1 MRVRTGPRLMA
12 FALVVGAA
20 PILLSACDGLS
31 PEVIQQREQQRES
44 MRRQA
49 RLKELVGLTRDEVRN
64 VMGLPDRTREDRVQQ
79 CWGPQEGLW
88 SVLGEGGPY
97 EEWVW
102 IDQKWLMYAWL
113 ADPEG
118 KQPDQNAWRVVLTAV
133 SRTDVVY

>member
-31 PEVIQQREQQRES
+31 PEVIQQRES
-44 MRRQA
+44 MRREA
-49 RLKELVGLTRDEVRN
+49 RLKELVGRTRDEVRN

-88 SVLGEGGPY
+88 SVLKEGSPY

-102 IDQKWLMYAWL
+102 IDQKWVMYAWL

-118 KQPDQNAWRVVLTAV
+118 KQPDQSASRVVLTAV

>member
-1 MRVRTGPRLMA
+1 MRVRTPARLMA

-31 PEVIQQREQQRES
+31 PEVIQQRES
-44 MRRQA
+44 MRREA
-49 RLKELVGLTRDEVRN
+49 RLKELVGRTRDEVRN
-64 VMGLPDRTREDRVQQ
+64 VMGLPDRTREDHVQQ

-88 SVLGEGGPY
+88 SVLEEGSPY
-97 EEWVW
+97 EEWLW
-102 IDQKWLMYAWL
+102 IDQKWVMYAWL

-118 KQPDQNAWRVVLTAV
+118 KQPDQSAWRVVLTAV

>member
-1 MRVRTGPRLMA
+1 MRVRIGPRLMA

-20 PILLSACDGLS
+20 PILLSACDGLL
-31 PEVIQQREQQRES
+31 PEVIQQRES
-44 MRRQA
+44 MRREA
-49 RLKELVGLTRDEVRN
+49 RLKELVGRTRDEVRN

-88 SVLGEGGPY
+88 SVLEEGSPY
-97 EEWVW
+97 EEWLW
-102 IDQKWLMYAWL
+102 IDQKWVMYAWL